1 MNFLT
6 AIINALVGFV
16 QRNPLTVLV
25 ILILA
30 IAAPALLK
38 GVALFFL
45 YVVMS
50 ILILAVALILV
61 FRWRMNKV
69 RRQMEEQF
77 GEGFDPRNF
86 GGQGFG
92 SPFAGEPRKGR
103 EGEVKVRKTSGA
115 PPRRVGDTLRRHDAG
130 AARQQPT
137 PAPRSG
143 TAAGQRDSG
152 TARHR
157 RNKATPVRTRR
168 NGCGNP
174 HPPPHPETLP
184 AGAPFFTPF
193 CTL

>member
-45 YVVMS
+45 YVIMS

-77 GEGFDPRNF
+77 GEGFGDQAQGGFRQRNP
-86 GGQGFG
+86 G
-92 SPFAGEPRKGR
+92 SPFADRERRGR
-103 EGEVKVRKTSGA
+103 EGEVRVHRTAGTPEKRVSKD
-115 PPRRVGDTLRRHDAG
+115 VGDYVDFEEEKER
-130 AARQQPT
+130 
-137 PAPRSG
+137 
-143 TAAGQRDSG
+143 
-152 TARHR
+152 
-157 RNKATPVRTRR
+157 
-168 NGCGNP
+168 
-174 HPPPHPETLP
+174 
-184 AGAPFFTPF
+184 
-193 CTL
+193 

>member
-1 MNFLT
+1 M
-6 AIINALVGFV
+6 
-16 QRNPLTVLV
+16 V
-25 ILILA
+25 IFRSA

-115 PPRRVGDTLRRHDAG
+115 PEKRVSKDVGDY
-130 AARQQPT
+130 
-137 PAPRSG
+137 
-143 TAAGQRDSG
+143 
-152 TARHR
+152 
-157 RNKATPVRTRR
+157 VEFE
-168 NGCGNP
+168 
-174 HPPPHPETLP
+174 ETKEP
-184 AGAPFFTPF
+184 KQE
-193 CTL
+193 

>member
-45 YVVMS
+45 YVIMS

-92 SPFAGEPRKGR
+92 SPFAGESRKGR

-115 PPRRVGDTLRRHDAG
+115 PEKRVSKDVGDY
-130 AARQQPT
+130 
-137 PAPRSG
+137 
-143 TAAGQRDSG
+143 
-152 TARHR
+152 
-157 RNKATPVRTRR
+157 VEFE
-168 NGCGNP
+168 
-174 HPPPHPETLP
+174 ETKETKEP
-184 AGAPFFTPF
+184 KQE
-193 CTL
+193 

>member
-45 YVVMS
+45 FVVMS

-77 GEGFDPRNF
+77 GEGFGEQTRGGFRQRNS
-86 GGQGFG
+86 G
-92 SPFAGEPRKGR
+92 SPFAERERRGR
-103 EGEVKVRKTSGA
+103 EGEVRVHKTAGTPEKRVSKD
-115 PPRRVGDTLRRHDAG
+115 VGDYVEFEEEKE
-130 AARQQPT
+130 Q
-137 PAPRSG
+137 
-143 TAAGQRDSG
+143 
-152 TARHR
+152 
-157 RNKATPVRTRR
+157 
-168 NGCGNP
+168 
-174 HPPPHPETLP
+174 
-184 AGAPFFTPF
+184 
-193 CTL
+193 

>member
-86 GGQGFG
+86 CGQGFG

-115 PPRRVGDTLRRHDAG
+115 PEKRVSKDVGDY
-130 AARQQPT
+130 
-137 PAPRSG
+137 
-143 TAAGQRDSG
+143 
-152 TARHR
+152 
-157 RNKATPVRTRR
+157 VEFE
-168 NGCGNP
+168 
-174 HPPPHPETLP
+174 ETKEP
-184 AGAPFFTPF
+184 KQE
-193 CTL
+193 

>member
-103 EGEVKVRKTSGA
+103 EGEVKVRKTSA
-115 PPRRVGDTLRRHDAG
+115 TTSSSKRRK
-130 AARQQPT
+130 
-137 PAPRSG
+137 S
-143 TAAGQRDSG
+143 
-152 TARHR
+152 
-157 RNKATPVRTRR
+157 RNKSSV
-168 NGCGNP
+168 C
-174 HPPPHPETLP
+174 
-184 AGAPFFTPF
+184 
-193 CTL
+193 